1 MFKPNAFKLRRLL
14 QLKLGSDRGNA
25 ILEFVA
31 FGLAAQLLIFGF
43 LMRLGVDFRSQLAAQ
58 SMARQVLRTA
68 QLTSSQESWQA
79 MASEVA
85 SVFGISVAE
94 YKVVLNNHCASTG
107 DLAVSVQVRSNRFE
121 TRGFCL
127 NR

>member
-1 MFKPNAFKLRRLL
+1 
-14 QLKLGSDRGNA
+14 LKLGSDRGNA

-85 SVFGISVAE
+85 SAFGISVAE
-94 YKVVLNNHCASTG
+94 YKVDINNQCASAG
-107 DLAVSVQVRSNRFE
+107 YLAVSVQVRSNRFE